1 MENKKHLI
9 IVVIIL
15 FFLLSFRLWAL
26 KNESKDFNVGLRIL
40 DFEYP
45 SDKGKEIITVAVW
58 YPTYETSKRFVY
70 QGVKDYESKVAS
82 PPSYFAKTMSF
93 EDLADIFA

>member
-26 KNESKDFNVGLRIL
+26 KNESK
-40 DFEYP
+40 
-45 SDKGKEIITVAVW
+45 
-58 YPTYETSKRFVY
+58 
-70 QGVKDYESKVAS
+70 VAS

>member
-58 YPTYETSKRFVY
+58 
-70 QGVKDYESKVAS
+70 
-82 PPSYFAKTMSF
+82 
-93 EDLADIFA
+93 